1 MYDGQ
6 DVEGFCD
13 GCSEND
19 VLVYNAYCSAT
30 VCCKCN
36 KHQTLT
42 RCWCGWSESGGDGR
56 KELEEMGET
65 IGDEI
70 EFTLEEGESFEM
82 DLPYGHG
89 SDYDDRMEERRQM
102 GFSDF

>member
-56 KELEEMGET
+56 KELEEMGEV
-65 IGDEI
+65 IGDEYN
-70 EFTLEEGESFEM
+70 LEQDSL
-82 DLPYGHG
+82 DYGYT
-89 SDYDDRMEERRQM
+89 DYDERMWERRQM